1 MVVVA
6 LLPKEWKSG
15 MWADIC
21 TSISTAA
28 SLTIFKDGDNSHSQ
42 REMNGEIMI
51 HTYNGI
57 SHSHHEC
64 NPEQAI
70 T

>member
-1 MVVVA
+1 M
-6 LLPKEWKSG
+6 LPKELKAG
-15 MWADIC
+15 MWTDIC

-28 SLTIFKDGDNSHSQ
+28 LLTISKDADNSHSQ
-42 REMNGEIMI
+42 REMNGETAI

-64 NPEQAI
+64 NPE
-70 T
+70 TGYNVNKL